1 MKFVNAIGI
10 VALGFLL
17 SIPVILLNSHVF
29 LSLANL
35 YQVPFVKDLAQ
46 YQVIGSLYLLA
57 LLRSSVKKDQ
67 NLEEKSNED
76 MLKENVILVITRAI
90 EVLVLWGIATLFFNI
105 VVK

>member
-1 MKFVNAIGI
+1 MKLINSIGI

-35 YQVPFVKDLAQ
+35 YDVPFAKDLTQ
-46 YQVIGSLYLLA
+46 YQVIGSLYLLS
-57 LLRSSVKKDQ
+57 LLRSSIKKDQ
-67 NLEEKSNED
+67 NAEEKSSED
-76 MLKENVILVITRAI
+76 MLKENVLLIITRVI

-105 VVK
+105 VIK

>member
-1 MKFVNAIGI
+1 MKLINSIGI

-35 YQVPFVKDLAQ
+35 YDVPFVKDLSQ
-46 YQVIGSLYLLA
+46 YQVIGSLYLLS
-57 LLRSSVKKDQ
+57 LLRSSKKDQ
-67 NLEEKSNED
+67 KSEEKSNED
-76 MLKENVILVITRAI
+76 MLKENVILIITRVI

-105 VVK
+105 VIK